1 MVVPWFYQ
9 RPGFLSSSLF
19 SIFSL
24 WFPYIN
30 DKMAVGAPA
39 ISPKFLTEG
48 EIQRSKG
55 AHAINLGPFPSANF
69 PHQLPFFIP
78 LDTAD
83 CKISWYT
90 SACIGHGKVAHN
102 LGAFFWGRKGV
113 GFAAGDVQVLP
124 EELEI
129 DLLNL
134 HKAEVINP
142 HKSVWRTGLFG
153 KHSFPTVRN
162 YNLILTQ
169 RDFSESNQI
178 EQHVYAFAFKS
189 SHLGR
194 QHLTLILWYGIC
206 SEPFYHL
213 LQEQQLCWAHLATI
227 SFIICCVQ

>member
-1 MVVPWFYQ
+1 M
-9 RPGFLSSSLF
+9 
-19 SIFSL
+19 
-24 WFPYIN
+24 
-30 DKMAVGAPA
+30 
-39 ISPKFLTEG
+39 
-48 EIQRSKG
+48 
-55 AHAINLGPFPSANF
+55 
-69 PHQLPFFIP
+69 
-78 LDTAD
+78 
-83 CKISWYT
+83 
-90 SACIGHGKVAHN
+90 SACVGHGEVARN
-102 LGAFFWGRKGV
+102 LGAFFWRRKGV

-124 EELEI
+124 EEVEI
-129 DLLNL
+129 DFLNL

-194 QHLTLILWYGIC
+194 QHITYTNFMVRNLFRAILLFI
-206 SEPFYHL
+206 
-213 LQEQQLCWAHLATI
+213 QEQQLCWAQLATI